1 MRFLKWT
8 QGDRSIKS
16 QFKVLDDYS
25 WENMLDKVID
35 LALAEDIAYGDI
47 TSAAL
52 IPPDLSGRAS
62 LLVKA
67 RGVLA
72 GIEVAQHV
80 FRCVDSALD
89 VAVLVEDGTAV
100 KPGDIV
106 GSVSGRVASIL
117 KAERTALNF
126 LQRLSG
132 IASLT
137 AQYVAR
143 IKGTGAGIYDTRK
156 TTPGLR
162 LLEKYAVKMGGGH
175 NHRLHLGDAVLV
187 KDNHIGALRATGMS
201 LGDIVTK
208 ARRNVPA
215 GITVEVEVTSVAEA
229 REALQAGADII
240 MLDNMGLDDMA
251 QVVKLAAGRARI
263 EASGGI
269 KLANVRQ
276 VALTGVDIISVGAL
290 THSYKSLDIS
300 LELESQNLKLL

>member
-1 MRFLKWT
+1 
-8 QGDRSIKS
+8 
-16 QFKVLDDYS
+16 
-25 WENMLDKVID
+25 MLDKVID
-35 LALAEDIAYGDI
+35 LALAEDIGHGDI

-80 FRCVDSALD
+80 FLCVDPALD

-100 KPGDIV
+100 RPGDIV
-106 GSVSGRVASIL
+106 GSVSGKVASIL

-137 AQYVAR
+137 AQYVTR
-143 IKGTGAGIYDTRK
+143 IKETGAGIYDTRK

-175 NHRLHLGDAVLV
+175 NHRLHLGDAILI
-187 KDNHIGALRATGMS
+187 KDNHIGALRATGIG
-201 LGDIVTK
+201 LGDIIAK
-208 ARRNVPA
+208 ARRNAPA
-215 GITVEVEVTSVAEA
+215 GMTVEIEVTNVTEA

-251 QVVKLAAGRARI
+251 RVVKIAAGRAKI

-269 KLANVRQ
+269 TLANVRQ

-300 LELESQNLKLL
+300 LELESPTLKLL

>member
-1 MRFLKWT
+1 MT

-16 QFKVLDDYS
+16 RFAVLTDYLS
-25 WENMLDKVID
+25 EKQLDNIVD
-35 LALAEDIAYGDI
+35 LALDEDTGHGDV
-47 TSAAL
+47 TSEVL
-52 IPPDLSGRAS
+52 IPPDLFGRAS

-72 GIEVAQHV
+72 GIEVARRA
-80 FRCVDSALD
+80 FLRVDPDLD
-89 VAVLVEDGTAV
+89 FEPLVPDGTAV
-100 KPGDIV
+100 KPGDVV
-106 GSVSGRVASIL
+106 GSVRGRLASIL

-137 AQYVAR
+137 ARYIAR

-162 LLEKYAVKMGGGH
+162 LLEKYAVKTGGGH
-175 NHRLHLGDAVLV
+175 NHRLHLGDAVLI
-187 KDNHIGALRATGMS
+187 KDNHIGALRATGMN
-201 LGDIVTK
+201 LGDIVAK
-208 ARRNVPA
+208 ARRNAPA
-215 GITVEVEVTSVAEA
+215 GITVEVEVTNVAEA

-240 MLDNMGLDDMA
+240 MLDNMALEDMVQA
-251 QVVKLAAGRARI
+251 VKISAGRAKI

-269 KLANVRQ
+269 TLANARQ

-300 LELESQNLKLL
+300 LELESPTLKLV

>member
-1 MRFLKWT
+1 
-8 QGDRSIKS
+8 
-16 QFKVLDDYS
+16 
-25 WENMLDKVID
+25 MLDKVID
-35 LALAEDIAYGDI
+35 LALAEDIAFGDI
-47 TSAAL
+47 TSKAL
-52 IPPDLSGRAS
+52 IPPGLSGRAS

-80 FRCVDSALD
+80 FRCVDPALD
-89 VAVLVEDGTAV
+89 VAVLVADGTAV
-100 KPGDIV
+100 RPGDIV
-106 GSVSGRVASIL
+106 ASVSGGVAGIL

-162 LLEKYAVKMGGGH
+162 LLEKYAVLMGGGH
-175 NHRLHLGDAVLV
+175 NHRLHLGDAVLI
-187 KDNHIGALRATGMS
+187 KDNHIGALRAAGMS
-201 LGDIVTK
+201 LVDIVTK
-208 ARRNVPA
+208 ARRNTPA
-215 GITVEVEVTSVAEA
+215 GITIEVEVTSVAEA

-251 QVVKLAAGRARI
+251 RVVKLAAGRAKI

-300 LELESQNLKLL
+300 LELESQALKLL

>member
-1 MRFLKWT
+1 LRVGQST
-8 QGDRSIKS
+8 
-16 QFKVLDDYS
+16 VLADFVP
-25 WENMLDKVID
+25 EKQLDKIID
-35 LALAEDIAYGDI
+35 LALAEDVGHGDV
-47 TSAAL
+47 TTAAL

-72 GIEVAQHV
+72 GIEVARRV
-80 FRCVDSALD
+80 FLRVDHLLD
-89 VAVLVEDGTAV
+89 VAVLVTDGTV
-100 KPGDIV
+100 LKPGDVV
-106 GSVSGRVASIL
+106 GSVRGSVAAIL

-132 IASLT
+132 IATLT
-137 AQYVAR
+137 AQYVSR

-162 LLEKYAVKMGGGH
+162 LLEKYAVKTGGGR

-208 ARRNVPA
+208 ARRNAPA
-215 GITVEVEVTSVAEA
+215 GLTVEVEVTNVVEA

-251 QVVKLAAGRARI
+251 RVVKLAAGRARI

-300 LELESQNLKLL
+300 LELESQGLKLL